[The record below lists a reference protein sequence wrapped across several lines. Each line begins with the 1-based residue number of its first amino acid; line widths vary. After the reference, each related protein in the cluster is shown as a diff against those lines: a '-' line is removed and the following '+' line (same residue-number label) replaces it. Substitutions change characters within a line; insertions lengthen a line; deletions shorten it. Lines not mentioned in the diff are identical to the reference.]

1 MILPSKHLPEDRSL
15 LAVGARI
22 LGLICDDSTV
32 SSVWD
37 QMRVHNSVIL
47 SDDDR
52 LSFDWFILALD
63 FLFIAGLIEL
73 KESRIK
79 KVSG

>member
-1 MILPSKHLPEDRSL
+1 MILPSKHMPEDRSL

-22 LGLICDDSTV
+22 LGQIGDDSTV

-37 QMRVHNSVIL
+37 QMRVHNSAAI
-47 SDDDR
+47 SEDDR

-73 KESRIK
+73 KESRIR
-79 KVSG
+79 KVFQ